1 MATPL
6 QLPAAVG
13 QQVFDDAAAAAQA
26 LADDVAARLAAAIA
40 ARGTASLVVP
50 GGSTP
55 LLFLEALSK
64 RPLDWARVRVCP
76 SDERWVDP
84 ASPESN
90 EGLLRRQLLRA
101 AAADATLVSL
111 KTAAAAPE
119 WAIEECS
126 ARLALLPRPLDVV
139 VLGMGSDGHVA
150 SLFPDAPEI
159 DAALDLGQAAAVVAM
174 RPASSALPRMSLSL
188 RSLLDSRQLAI
199 LISGA
204 EKRAVLELAAIPP
217 GDRRWPVSLLLHQQR
232 VPLGVFHSQA

>member
-1 MATPL
+1 MPL
-6 QLPAAVG
+6 RLPAAIG
-13 QQVFDDAAAAAQA
+13 QQLFDHAAAAAQA
-26 LADDVAARLAAAIA
+26 LADDVATRLIAAIA

-50 GGSTP
+50 GGTTP
-55 LLFLEALSK
+55 LLFLAALST

-84 ASPESN
+84 AAPESN
-90 EGLLRRQLLRA
+90 EGLLRRHLLRD
-101 AAADATLVSL
+101 AAADAVLVSL
-111 KTAAAAPE
+111 KTSAAVPE

-139 VLGMGSDGHVA
+139 VLGMGTDGHVA

-159 DAALDLGQAAAVVAM
+159 DAALDLSQAAAVMAM
-174 RPASSALPRMSLSL
+174 RPPSSALPRMSLSL

-204 EKRAVLELAAIPP
+204 EKRTVLELAAARPA
-217 GDRRWPVSLLLHQQR
+217 DRRCPVSLLLHQQR
-232 VPLGVFHSQA
+232 VPLSVFHSQG